1 MPNSHTKTLGYGLI
15 AIGIVLVA
23 VEASMMMRAGARNGI
38 DAIDQYLFM
47 ALGAAVAIGVA
58 VLPTAIDRLTRLRM
72 WTAAAGAS
80 FVWVA
85 FMAYSMMSTVSVSAI
100 SRAELMSDRMVHQ
113 TAYEDNRATVA
124 DLERRLKLKEEALN
138 FLPESR
144 TPEAIQGEINAQK
157 QSKRWAATSQCTN
170 ATTSRSRTYCQG
182 IARLEAEKA
191 DAGKR
196 LELQAEVDNLANQ
209 LAEAR
214 KSSTGGAIASPVLAH
229 ADPEA
234 LIMASISTWDMKPGE
249 KSIWSAEMSRYILVA
264 LLLLASAFVFL
275 AGSNLAWPFKAIADG
290 FPPSSGGHV
299 FATHNIRIEQAEAP
313 QASPYM
319 ATKPASEPSM
329 ADRLKAV
336 AVDVAAELKR
346 RAFYHRPTG
355 PSAPMIEAA
364 A

>member
-1 MPNSHTKTLGYGLI
+1 MPNSHTKILGYGLI
-15 AIGIVLVA
+15 GIGIVLVA

-80 FVWVA
+80 FVWMA

-100 SRAELMSDRMVHQ
+100 SRAELMSDRLVHQ
-113 TAYEDNRATVA
+113 TAYEDNRATVD
-124 DLERRLKLKEEALN
+124 DLTRRLKLKEEALN

-157 QSKRWAATSQCTN
+157 QSKRWDATSQCTN
-170 ATTSRSRTYCQG
+170 ATTSRSRTYCQS

-214 KSSTGGAIASPVLAH
+214 KTSTGGAIASPVLAH

-275 AGSNLAWPFKAIADG
+275 AGSNLAWPFKAVMEA
-290 FPPSSGGHV
+290 FPGPTGGHV
-299 FATHNIRIEQAEAP
+299 VSTAGLRLTEPEP
-313 QASPYM
+313 VQASPFM
-319 ATKPASEPSM
+319 ACKEPEGPTV
-329 ADRLKAV
+329 AERLVNV
-336 AVDVAAELKR
+336 AEELKR
-346 RAFYHRPTG
+346 RFAFRPTG